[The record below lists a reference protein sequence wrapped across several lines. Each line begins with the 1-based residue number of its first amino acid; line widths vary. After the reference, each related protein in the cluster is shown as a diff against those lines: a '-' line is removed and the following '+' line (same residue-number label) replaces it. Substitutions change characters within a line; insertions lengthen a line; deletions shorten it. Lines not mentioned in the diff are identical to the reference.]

1 MSQSQEEIRVNI
13 RGIEIGSGMPKI
25 CVPVTGRNVQDI
37 LSQAESIQL
46 PDVEIVEWRADYADF
61 IEDYSKAE
69 QTLKELRDILG
80 NKILLFTFR
89 TKREGGERELD
100 IERYFALNEMAA
112 RTGFVDL
119 IDVEL
124 FAKEENM
131 ECFVETV
138 HSTGC
143 KVIFSNHDF
152 HKTPEESVIL
162 ERLCKMEQLGGDIL
176 KIAVMPEKPQD
187 VITLL
192 SATCKAA
199 NKLQHPVVTMSM
211 SKLGV
216 VSRLTGGIFGSAIT
230 FGSAGEASAPGQ
242 IPVEQLKLYLQFFS

>member
-1 MSQSQEEIRVNI
+1 MKQSQEGLKVNI

-37 LSQAESIQL
+37 LSQAEAIQPL
-46 PDVEIVEWRADYADF
+46 DVEIVEWRADYAEF
-61 IEDYSKAE
+61 VEDYNMVE
-69 QTLKELRDILG
+69 QVLKQLRDILD

-89 TKREGGERELD
+89 TKREGGERALD
-100 IERYFALNEMAA
+100 MEQYFELNEKAA
-112 RTGFVDL
+112 KTGFPDL

-124 FAKEENM
+124 FSKEENM
-131 ECFVETV
+131 ESFVETV
-138 HSTGC
+138 HNTGC
-143 KVIFSNHDF
+143 KVVFSNHDF
-152 HKTPEESVIL
+152 YKTPAENVIL

-176 KIAVMPEKPQD
+176 KIAVMPKKPQD

-199 NKLQHPVVTMSM
+199 DKLHHPIVTMSM

-216 VSRLTGGIFGSAIT
+216 VSRLTGEIFGSAIT
-230 FGSAGEASAPGQ
+230 FGSVGEASAPGQ
-242 IPVEQLKLYLQFFS
+242 VAVEQLKSYLEFFS